1 MRSSHPGHRQWHPR
15 SERTKGCA
23 PSGSVSTALTSI
35 LSVSPAL
42 GPEPAVY
49 ATIPPS
55 CQSTGGERHALPVP
69 GLDPGVMSAGRFPFG
84 IPAVKSRSARL
95 PGAGSVFSL
104 FDRRRRSVPGSFS
117 ASLHHLPHQR
127 VLQFQLLDPAA
138 QRLHVIADGLGIPAS
153 SRRRLVGLAGV
164 PVFGLQRGHAVLAI
178 RLDPVADSS
187 DARAEQFGGPLPRMP
202 PGTGSIALVL
212 VSSGMM
218 GFAIWPAYPG
228 SFAGQRSRHCLA
240 G

>member
-35 LSVSPAL
+35 LSASPAL

-95 PGAGSVFSL
+95 PRAGSVFPPSYEPYP
-104 FDRRRRSVPGSFS
+104 RRSGTCAVRPSSAMIPRSTFS
-117 ASLHHLPHQR
+117 ETR
-127 VLQFQLLDPAA
+127 VRNAGLILRYPYPPLEAANAPAT
-138 QRLHVIADGLGIPAS
+138 RTRS
-153 SRRRLVGLAGV
+153 
-164 PVFGLQRGHAVLAI
+164 
-178 RLDPVADSS
+178 
-187 DARAEQFGGPLPRMP
+187 
-202 PGTGSIALVL
+202 
-212 VSSGMM
+212 
-218 GFAIWPAYPG
+218 PAYMATWRKYEATNAPKIVTVKTKLLQY
-228 SFAGQRSRHCLA
+228 ATALA
-240 G
+240 TM